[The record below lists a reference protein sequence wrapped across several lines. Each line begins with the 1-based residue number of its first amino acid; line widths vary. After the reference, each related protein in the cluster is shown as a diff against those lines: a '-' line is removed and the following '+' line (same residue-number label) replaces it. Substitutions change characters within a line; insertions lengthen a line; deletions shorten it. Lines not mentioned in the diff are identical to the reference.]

1 MVRTFLVL
9 AALGGGLGIGA
20 VRAEG
25 EAGTPEPAPASR
37 VLLHLTADTLKRP
50 HQTKDSLSLGWWLE
64 NGVKAKDQAYRI
76 TYSPDAGKTWRTVHT
91 GGEPSHIWSL
101 HGEESTK
108 EGLLRVELV
117 NADGSIAAGDEIR
130 GVVIDDIQ
138 PEAAAETAPI
148 SKDRDIFVNVKVR
161 TEGPSGLALLQ
172 LWMTRDGGRRWEYA
186 GSSRDATKPFTFK
199 GEKGRYGFSVTAVGG
214 SKLVEPHPVPGDKPE
229 AEIEIAPDEPMVKL
243 QVGYVGRFPKAG
255 DAVTFEWQ
263 VIDDDLPEN
272 PVTAEYRTT
281 DGRWVEI
288 LKGGPAEGSHVWKL
302 PSVSM
307 AISDLRVR
315 VRDVRGNVGEKT
327 ARVSCW
333 IDADTPV
340 AEILGPAVW
349 DKEGEVE
356 VQYRINETGSGIER
370 AKMSY
375 RIPPEGAWTPFADLP
390 PAGGMAR
397 KMLEDGVYELA
408 IEAAD
413 RAGNRLLIDAARKHR
428 LVVDRTEPHVK
439 VDAVSAKP
447 EGIAVS
453 WEAMDPNLGEGPVAI
468 HVQQEGNAAW
478 IPLKEALPAKGSWEG
493 ALPAG
498 TNEGMGISLR
508 VSAADLSGKSAA
520 HVVALRV
527 TGDVPTVRLKQA
539 RFVDVMKL
547 LIEWESA
554 GKNLAENP
562 VDLKVFFWRGGETET
577 LFQRTQLP
585 VADSL
590 SISLPR
596 DLPASQIQVE
606 VGCRNQWGARQFQS
620 ATLELARPVKEYPE
634 IRITRVAEEK
644 GKLRVGWEAT
654 GIDIGEK
661 AVSIE
666 CSGEEGVSLARTGLP
681 PAGEWDLEIPMGKR
695 QSLKIRGVCT
705 DNKGRERETVVFVVL
720 SGGSGAPAEGIRIR
734 RIVREGRRI
743 VVGCDAAEGASPAAI
758 EYRRAGGDWIRVP
771 AAPDAAGNLS
781 WEAPADW
788 TGAVEIRVV
797 TADGKTASAVET
809 VALDAAPEGTAP
821 HRPGTG
827 TGRRPSARAVWTP
840 GHEPTPAGSAVPV
853 APPADPLKP
862 AREMLLAGR
871 AEEAEQYLR
880 VFLAK
885 LPDSVDAHLL
895 QVQALRFQ
903 GRKGAEIV
911 DLYRRA
917 LAISPHNARILNDL
931 GLYYLIEEGD
941 VRQALAYFEEA
952 LGAGHTPE
960 AHVNIGRARFQV
972 KEYAL
977 AAAAFEK
984 ALAIDPRF
992 TDARYFLA
1000 RIYTET
1006 PLADKAKAKR
1016 LWETIRTES
1025 ADDPERLGR
1034 AETELR
1040 RLR

>member
-1 MVRTFLVL
+1 MVRTFLIL
-9 AALGGGLGIGA
+9 AALGGGLGIRA
-20 VRAEG
+20 ARAEG
-25 EAGTPEPAPASR
+25 DAPAEAAAR
-37 VLLHLTADTLKRP
+37 VMLHLKVDALKRP
-50 HQTKDSLSLGWWLE
+50 HQTKESLSLGWWLE
-64 NGVKAKDQAYRI
+64 DGVKGKDQAYRI
-76 TYSPDAGKTWRTVHT
+76 TYSPDAGKAWRTVHT

-101 HGEESTK
+101 FGEESTK
-108 EGLLRVELV
+108 DGLLRVELV
-117 NADGSIAAGDEIR
+117 NLDGTVVAGDEIR
-130 GVVIDDIQ
+130 GIVIDDIQ
-138 PEAAAETAPI
+138 PEAVAQAAPM
-148 SKDRDIFVNVKVR
+148 SKDREIFVNVKVK
-161 TEGPSGLALLQ
+161 TEGPSGLSLLQ

-214 SKLVEPHPVPGDKPE
+214 SKLVELHPVPGEKPE
-229 AEIEIAPDEPMVKL
+229 TEIDIAPDEPMVRL

-255 DAVTFEWQ
+255 DTVSFEWQ

-327 ARVSCW
+327 VRVSCW

-340 AEILGPAVW
+340 ADILGPAVW

-356 VQYRINETGSGIER
+356 VQYRINESGAGIER

-375 RIPPEGAWTPFADLP
+375 RILPDGAWTPFADLP

-408 IEAAD
+408 IEAVD
-413 RAGNRLLIDAARKHR
+413 RAGNKLALDAAHGHR
-428 LVVDRTEPHVK
+428 LVVDRSEPHVK

-447 EGIAVS
+447 EGVSVS
-453 WEAMDPNLGEGPVAI
+453 WEGFDPNFGEGPVAI
-468 HVQQEGNAAW
+468 HVQQEGNPSW
-478 IPLKEALPAKGSWEG
+478 IPLKEGLPAKGSWEG

-508 VSAADLSGKSAA
+508 VTAADLSGKSAA

-527 TGDVPTVRLKQA
+527 IGDVPTVRMKQA
-539 RFVDVMKL
+539 RFVDLMKIL
-547 LIEWESA
+547 VEWESS
-554 GKNLAENP
+554 GKNLAEKP
-562 VDLKVFFWRGGETET
+562 VDLKVVFWRDGVQET
-577 LFQRTQLP
+577 LLDRKDLAP
-585 VADSL
+585 CDSL
-590 SISLPR
+590 TVNVPPDVPGR
-596 DLPASQIQVE
+596 QVYVE

-620 ATLELARPVKEYPE
+620 ATLEIARLEAPV
-634 IRITRVAEEK
+634 IRFTRVDAAD
-644 GKLRVGWEAT
+644 GKLTIVWEST
-654 GIDIGEK
+654 GIDLPASPVLIEYGEGSQEAAVRRGLPASGETILDIPFTKRRTLVIKGVCHDAKGRRGEAIVLVMIPEPVREK
-661 AVSIE
+661 ALGIRQIVRDGRKLTVGWDGGDARGPFRIE
-666 CSGEEGVSLARTGLP
+666 CRHG
-681 PAGEWDLEIPMGKR
+681 
-695 QSLKIRGVCT
+695 
-705 DNKGRERETVVFVVL
+705 
-720 SGGSGAPAEGIRIR
+720 
-734 RIVREGRRI
+734 
-743 VVGCDAAEGASPAAI
+743 DAAWKVVKEGL
-758 EYRRAGGDWIRVP
+758 
-771 AAPDAAGNLS
+771 DAAGDIV
-781 WEAPADW
+781 WEIPVEW
-788 TGAVEIRVV
+788 TGTVEIRVV
-797 TADGKTASAVET
+797 TADGKTASAVES
-809 VALDAAPEGTAP
+809 VVLDAVTVGTTPEHPA
-821 HRPGTG
+821 
-827 TGRRPSARAVWTP
+827 TGRRPTARAVWTP
-840 GHEPTPAGSAVPV
+840 GQEPVSAGPETSL
-853 APPADPLKP
+853 APPADPLKV
-862 AREMLLAGR
+862 AREMLTVGH
-871 AEEAEQYLR
+871 AEEAERYLR

-885 LPDSVDAHLL
+885 RPDSLDAHLL

-903 GRKGAEIV
+903 GRKGSEIV
-911 DLYRRA
+911 ELYRRA
-917 LAISPHNARILNDL
+917 LAISPHNARVLNDL

-941 VRQALAYFEEA
+941 AREALGYFEEA

-960 AHVNIGRARFQV
+960 AHVNIGRSRFQI

-984 ALAIDPRF
+984 ALAVDPRF

-1016 LWETIRTES
+1016 LWETIRVES
-1025 ADDPERLGR
+1025 SDDPERNAR
-1034 AETELR
+1034 AEAELR